1 MLRIGMFLATNFAVM
16 IVASVIFRVFGIDQM
31 VGGGMTAS
39 LIYCA
44 IFGMMGSLISLFL
57 SKSMAKRS
65 SRAQVIETPRNDT
78 EQWLIDTT
86 RQQAEAAGID
96 MPEVAIFPSS
106 QPNAFA
112 TGWNRNKALVAVSQ
126 GLLQTMSKAEVEA
139 VIGHEIG
146 HVANGDM
153 ITLALVQGVMNTFV
167 IFFARILGQFI
178 DSAISGGRSRGYGRG
193 IGYMVGYY
201 AGQFLFGILASV
213 VVAWFSR
220 FREFRADIA
229 GAKLAGRE
237 NMIAALEALKG
248 PSQQESDMPDALTAF
263 AISGGGFKAGLQKL
277 RSTHPPLDVRI
288 AALRTADLN

>member
-16 IVASVIFRVFGIDQM
+16 LVASVIFRIFGIDQM

-44 IFGMMGSLISLFL
+44 IFGMMGSIISLFM
-57 SKSMAKRS
+57 SKSMAKRGS
-65 SRAQVIETPRNDT
+65 GAQVIETPRNDT
-78 EQWLIDTT
+78 EQWIVDTT
-86 RQQAEAAGID
+86 RRQAEAAGID
-96 MPEVAIFPSS
+96 MPEVAIFPSP

-112 TGWNRNKALVAVSQ
+112 TGWNKNAALVAVSE
-126 GLLQTMSKAEVEA
+126 GLLHTMSKEEVEA

-167 IFFARILGQFI
+167 IFFARIVGQLI
-178 DSAISGGRSRGYGRG
+178 DSALSGGRNQGYGRG

-201 AGQFLFGILASV
+201 GGQFVFGILASV

-229 GAKLAGRE
+229 GAQLAGRE

-248 PSQQESDMPDALTAF
+248 PSQQQADMPDTLTAF
-263 AISGGGFKAGLQKL
+263 AISGGGLSAGLAKL

-288 AALRTADLN
+288 EALRTADLS

>member
-16 IVASVIFRVFGIDQM
+16 LVASVIFRLFGIDQM

-44 IFGMMGSLISLFL
+44 LFGMMGSIISLFM
-57 SKSMAKRS
+57 SKSMAKRGS
-65 SRAQVIETPRNDT
+65 GAQVIESPRNST
-78 EQWLIDTT
+78 EQWLLDTT
-86 RQQAEAAGID
+86 RRQSEAAGID
-96 MPEVAIFPSS
+96 MPEVAIFPSP

-112 TGWNRNKALVAVSQ
+112 TGWNKNAALVAVSE
-126 GLLQTMSKAEVEA
+126 GLLRSMSKEEVEA

-153 ITLALVQGVMNTFV
+153 ITLALVQGIMNTFV
-167 IFFARILGQFI
+167 LFFARIVGQMI
-178 DSAISGGRSRGYGRG
+178 DSALSGGRSRGYGHG
-193 IGYMVGYY
+193 MGYMLGYY
-201 AGQFLFGILASV
+201 AAQFVFGIVASV

-229 GAKLAGRE
+229 GAQLAGRE

-248 PSQQESDMPDALTAF
+248 PSREPSDMPDTLTAF
-263 AISGGGFKAGLQKL
+263 GISGNAFSAGLQKL
-277 RSTHPPLDVRI
+277 TASHPPLDDRI
-288 AALRTADLN
+288 NALRTADLS